1 MCPTTY
7 CIAVPRH
14 SLLFEYHMVWWY
26 RHKFNFI
33 YAHKKAQPCLRWFSQ
48 NSQMLEQHYVQI
60 SYTKFYQNRPVNF
73 KRMRRNLFVLRKV
86 RLSMHWFVWKLINAE
101 QHEVQIFFT
110 KFHKNRSPKYGK
122 YAQILIYTPYVKCG
136 FDCVNFNE
144 THNQSVISCTQ
155 FYPKYTK
162 NVWCT
167 GKHSFTPVSKVWL
180 LSWLSMKIWQRISCS
195 QMEIYSL
202 HIRHFLQVHKA
213 HLLKLCLSTHIPVMK
228 WPTTALSRQLLRL
241 SQQCEVFWSQPQK
254 YTPGYQ
260 QSL

>member
-1 MCPTTY
+1 MAFTALICMKTHKCWTTWS
-7 CIAVPRH
+7 AD
-14 SLLFEYHMVWWY
+14 LLY
-26 RHKFNFI
+26 
-33 YAHKKAQPCLRWFSQ
+33 
-48 NSQMLEQHYVQI
+48 QI
-60 SYTKFYQNRPVNF
+60 SQKSV
-73 KRMRRNLFVLRKV
+73 
-86 RLSMHWFVWKLINAE
+86 
-101 QHEVQIFFT
+101 
-110 KFHKNRSPKYGK
+110 PKYGK

-180 LSWLSMKIWQRISCS
+180 LSWFSMKIWQRISCS

-241 SQQCEVFWSQPQK
+241 SQQCCCGLRSSDLNLKNIHLATSKVYSQH
-254 YTPGYQ
+254 TECGMW
-260 QSL
+260 